1 MIRAIALAASLA
13 AVSAAA
19 AAPPADYVVSMPERS
34 AHFFQVGVTYKDVR
48 GPFQFAFPAFTP
60 GGWSIDPSAKNV
72 LDLEAHDGSG
82 RALAATKIDKETW
95 TIAKPSD
102 GSVTVRYRIFANEKG
117 TPYAARLNEA
127 MAHANLA
134 CILGY
139 APDRLRDPAR
149 ITIRPPSGWKLA
161 TSLTPA
167 SGADGTFT
175 APGFDV
181 LADGIFI
188 AGDFTELDFREG
200 GAHYRIVFS
209 QKPDFKDRKVVDDF
223 RAIAR
228 EAAAVFGVTPFSE
241 YLFLIILENE
251 TGRGGIEHLFGTS
264 MAAPLDTFEDRET
277 YRRFLGLTAHEFVHA
292 WNVKRM
298 RPQGLGPFDY
308 TKESYTHNLYVAEG
322 FTSYIGPIAS
332 VRGAAV
338 TREEYFKSLGESL
351 AGDRDNYGIRV
362 KSLQEHSWDWWMKS
376 DIPYLSFRT
385 NYSRGS
391 LVALVLD
398 LEIRSATGGKKSLD
412 DAMRMLY
419 TRTANRASGYTD
431 AELRAALVDGGA
443 PGMDARLDAMVL
455 APGPLDVAAALAR
468 VGLEVV
474 PDPDPKSPA
483 VPFTG
488 WRFATT
494 GKDFPTLDWIEPG
507 SPAAKAGLQDRDQI
521 VAVGTRRVSADS
533 LPKELQRAGAG
544 KTVDVDYFRDTIL
557 QHAKLTLGEN
567 VPPKLIVR
575 PRTDATDPQKALL
588 EGWLAPRAPKE
599 AK

>member
-1 MIRAIALAASLA
+1 MMRAIALAAGLA

-19 AAPPADYVVSMPERS
+19 AAPPADYVVSMPDRS
-34 AHFFQVGVTYKDVR
+34 AHFFHVEVTYKDVR
-48 GPFQFAFPAFTP
+48 GTFQFAFPAFTP
-60 GGWSIDPSAKNV
+60 GGWTIDPIAKNV
-72 LDLEAHDGSG
+72 LDLEARDGSG
-82 RALAATKIDKETW
+82 RALSATKIDKETW
-95 TIAKPSD
+95 TIAKPAD
-102 GSVTVRYRIFANEKG
+102 GTVTVRYRVYANEKG

-134 CILGY
+134 SILGY
-139 APDRLRDPAR
+139 APDRLRNPAR

-167 SGADGTFT
+167 FGGGGTFT
-175 APGFDV
+175 APGFDI

-188 AGDFTELDFREG
+188 AGDITEMDFREG

-209 QKPDFKDRKVVDDF
+209 QKPDLKDRKLVDDF

-228 EAAAVFGVTPFSE
+228 ESAAVFGVTPFTD

-264 MAAPLDTFEDRET
+264 MAAPFDTFEDRDT
-277 YRRFLGLTAHEFVHA
+277 YRRFLGLTAHELVHA
-292 WNVKRM
+292 WNVKRL

-308 TKESYTHNLYVAEG
+308 TRESYTHNLYVAEG
-322 FTSYIGPIAS
+322 FTSYIGPIAN
-332 VRGAAV
+332 VRGGAV
-338 TREEYFKSLGESL
+338 TREEYFKSLAESL
-351 AGDRDNYGIRV
+351 AGDRDNYGARV
-362 KSLQEHSWDWWMKS
+362 KALQDHSWDWWMKS

-398 LEIRSATGGKKSLD
+398 LEIRNATGGKKSLD
-412 DAMRMLY
+412 DVMRTLY
-419 TRTANRASGYTD
+419 VRTASRASGYTD
-431 AELRAALVDGGA
+431 AELRAALVDAGV

-455 APGPLDVAAALAR
+455 TPGPLDVAAALAR

-474 PDPDPKSPA
+474 PDPASPA

-488 WRFATT
+488 WRAAGT
-494 GKDFPTLDWIEPG
+494 GKDFPTLEWIEAG

-521 VAVGTRRVSADS
+521 LAVATRRVSADS
-533 LPKELQRAGAG
+533 LPKELARAGAG
-544 KTVDVDYFRDTIL
+544 KTVRVDYFRDAIL
-557 QHAKLTLGEN
+557 RHAELTLGET

-575 PRTDATDPQKALL
+575 PRADATSEQKALL